1 MTRGGYA
8 ILLLIEH
15 AATSIN
21 ASGVLVL
28 RYTYLECCLRHQMGP
43 GLLHKLH
50 RLRVTPCHT
59 PGLWL
64 SSYTLRVDPGF
75 GSR

>member
-21 ASGVLVL
+21 AGGVLVL
-28 RYTYLECCLRHQMGP
+28 RYTYLECCLRHQMG
-43 GLLHKLH
+43 LDSFTSFIAYESHL
-50 RLRVTPCHT
+50 VTPQ
-59 PGLWL
+59 
-64 SSYTLRVDPGF
+64 VF
-75 GSR
+75 GCPVTR